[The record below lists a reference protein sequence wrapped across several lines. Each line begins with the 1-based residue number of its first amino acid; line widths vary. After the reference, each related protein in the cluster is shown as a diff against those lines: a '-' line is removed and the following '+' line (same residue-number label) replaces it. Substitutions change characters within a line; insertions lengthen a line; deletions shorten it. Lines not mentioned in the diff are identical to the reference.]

1 MMMHW
6 PHRVVRA
13 LRRCDPWF
21 LAAAFALLVMG
32 VCFIYS
38 AGRLSPTL
46 ALLWRRQIGWAL
58 AATAAFLAVLSAGYR
73 RILASASALYVISI
87 SVLVLTHM
95 FGVTING
102 ARCWLNLFGVQLQPS
117 EFAKVATI
125 LLTARTLARPDLL
138 ADRWS
143 TLLRAGAIVALPF
156 GLIVLQPDL
165 GTAMVLLPVAIAMLL
180 VAGMRARH
188 LAALTIV
195 GLLML
200 PLAWFVL
207 DEYQRERIRVFL
219 DPWRDPLGS
228 GWNKIQSE
236 LAIGSGGL
244 WGKGW
249 LAGTQNTLG
258 YLPRPVAPTDFIFS
272 VVAEETGFVGSS
284 LLILLFAVLVTRGVA
299 AATTAPDREGMLLAT
314 GLTALVFTHAFVNL
328 AMTIG
333 LLPITGLP
341 LPLVSYGGSFLLAM
355 GISLGLIQSVRAHR
369 TEHEE

>member
-1 MMMHW
+1 MRSL
-6 PHRVVRA
+6 PLQRA
-13 LRRCDPWF
+13 LRRCDPL
-21 LAAAFALLVMG
+21 LAGAALGLVVMG
-32 VCFIYS
+32 VLFIYS
-38 AGRLSPTL
+38 AGRQSPTL
-46 ALLWRRQIGWAL
+46 ALLWRRQLGWAV
-58 AATAAFLAVLSAGYR
+58 AAMAAFVAVLSAGYR
-73 RILASASALYVISI
+73 RILASATALYAIAVA
-87 SVLVLTHM
+87 VLVLTLL
-95 FGVTING
+95 FGVKING

-117 EFAKVATI
+117 EFAKIATI
-125 LLTARTLARPDLL
+125 LLTARMLARPDLR

-143 TLLRAGAIVALPF
+143 SLLQVGAVAGLPF
-156 GLIVLQPDL
+156 ALIVLQPDL
-165 GTAMVLLPVAIAMLL
+165 GTAAVLLPVTLAMLL
-180 VAGMRARH
+180 VAGMRARQ
-188 LAALTIV
+188 LAVLTAL
-195 GLLML
+195 GLLTL
-200 PLAWFVL
+200 PAAWFVL

-284 LLILLFAVLVTRGVA
+284 LLILLFAVLIVRGFA
-299 AATTAPDREGMLLAT
+299 AAAEAPDREGMLLAT
-314 GLTALVFTHAFVNL
+314 GLTALVFTHAFINL

-341 LPLVSYGGSFLLAM
+341 LPLVSYGGSFLLAI
-355 GISLGLIQSVRAHR
+355 GIALGLIQSVRAQR
-369 TEHEE
+369 AIRE

>member
-1 MMMHW
+1 MHT
-6 PHRVVRA
+6 
-13 LRRCDPWF
+13 LRRCDPLF
-21 LAAAFALLVMG
+21 LAAAVALLTMG
-32 VCFIYS
+32 VLFIYS
-38 AGRLSPTL
+38 AGRQSPSL
-46 ALLWRRQIGWAL
+46 ALLWRRQLGWAV
-58 AATAAFLAVLSAGYR
+58 AAVAVFTAVISAGYR
-73 RILASASALYVISI
+73 RILAAAPALYALAMA
-87 SVLVLTHM
+87 VLVFTLA
-95 FGVTING
+95 FGVKING

-117 EFAKVATI
+117 EFAKIATI
-125 LLTARTLARPDLL
+125 LLTARMLARPDLR
-138 ADRWS
+138 ADRWP
-143 TLLRAGAIVALPF
+143 TLLQTGAIVGLPF
-156 GLIVLQPDL
+156 ALIVLQPDL
-165 GTAMVLLPVAIAMLL
+165 GTALVLLPVTLAMLL

-188 LAALTIV
+188 LAALTAC
-195 GLLML
+195 GLLLL
-200 PLAWFVL
+200 PPAWLVL

-284 LLILLFAVLVTRGVA
+284 LLILLFAVLIVRGVA
-299 AATTAPDREGMLLAT
+299 AAIEAPDREGMLLAT
-314 GLTALVFTHAFVNL
+314 GLTALVFSHTFVNL

-341 LPLVSYGGSFLLAM
+341 LPLVSYGGSFLLAI
-355 GISLGLIQSVRAHR
+355 GIALGLIQSVRAHR
-369 TEHEE
+369 AAPS

>member
-1 MMMHW
+1 MRR
-6 PHRVVRA
+6 PAVPSALRA
-13 LRRCDPWF
+13 LRRCDRLF
-21 LAAAFALLVMG
+21 VFAALGLLAMG
-32 VCFIYS
+32 VLFIYS
-38 AGRLSPTL
+38 AGRQSPTL
-46 ALLWRRQIGWAL
+46 ALLWRRQLGWAL
-58 AATAAFLAVLSAGYR
+58 AAIAAFVAVVATGYR
-73 RILASASALYVISI
+73 RILASAAALYAIAAA
-87 SVLVLTHM
+87 VLGLTLIV
-95 FGVTING
+95 GVKING

-125 LLTARTLARPDLL
+125 LLAARMLARRDLP

-143 TLLRAGAIVALPF
+143 TLLKAAAVVGLPF

-165 GTAMVLLPVAIAMLL
+165 GTAMVLLPVTLAMLL

-188 LAALTIV
+188 LAALTAL
-195 GLLML
+195 GLML
-200 PLAWFVL
+200 LPPAWFVL

-284 LLILLFAVLVTRGVA
+284 LLILLFAVLVVRGVA
-299 AATTAPDREGMLLAT
+299 AAVEAPDREGMLLAT
-314 GLTALVFTHAFVNL
+314 GLTALVFSHAFVNL

-341 LPLVSYGGSFLLAM
+341 LPLVSYGGSFLLAI

-369 TEHEE
+369 ADQE